1 MTALRIGTRRGALA
15 LAQARTIAAA
25 LERLDIATTLV
36 EITTDGDR
44 DRTSRLS
51 RIGGQGVFVGAV
63 REALVQGE
71 VDLAVHSLKDLP
83 TQPDDEIRLA
93 AVPIREDPRD
103 ALIARDGLT
112 LATLP
117 PGARVGTGS
126 PRRLALLKVLWRAR
140 HSLASSSSRQLG
152 ASEAFSRDEKDD
164 LELVEIRGNVD
175 TRIGKVRS
183 GELDAVVLARAGLT
197 RLGREHEITETFD
210 PTEFVPA
217 PGQGA
222 LAVECRNADEDVV
235 RVLAGLDD
243 PRTRA
248 AVTAERAVL
257 AALGAGCSAPMGAF
271 ADTIAGVQ
279 GDDLSLHA
287 VVAAVDGS
295 TTVRLSTS
303 GPREEAEELGR
314 ALAAALLTEGANRLI
329 EERVT

>member
-1 MTALRIGTRRGALA
+1 MTALRIGTRRSALA
-15 LAQARTIAAA
+15 LAQTRTIADA
-25 LERLDIATTLV
+25 LERTGVATTLV
-36 EITTDGDR
+36 EVTTDGDR
-44 DRTSRLS
+44 DRTSLLS
-51 RIGGQGVFVGAV
+51 RIGGQGVFVGAL
-63 REALVQGE
+63 RDALLRGE
-71 VDLAVHSLKDLP
+71 IDVAVHSLKDLP
-83 TQPDDEIRLA
+83 TQPIDEIAIA
-93 AVPIREDPRD
+93 AVPTREDPRD
-103 ALIARDGLT
+103 ALVARDGLT

-126 PRRLALLKVLWRAR
+126 PRRLALLR
-140 HSLASSSSRQLG
+140 SSG
-152 ASEAFSRDEKDD
+152 KDD

-197 RLGREHEITETFD
+197 RLGRAHEITETFD

-271 ADTIAGVQ
+271 ADTIAGAD
-279 GDDLSLHA
+279 GDNLSLHA

-295 TTVRLSTS
+295 ATVRLSTS

>member
-1 MTALRIGTRRGALA
+1 MTATLRIGTRRSALA

-25 LERLDIATTLV
+25 LERAGVATTLV
-36 EITTDGDR
+36 EVTTDGDR
-44 DRTSRLS
+44 DRRSPLS
-51 RIGGQGVFVGAV
+51 RIGGQGVFVGSL
-63 REALVQGE
+63 RDALLRGE
-71 VDLAVHSLKDLP
+71 IDVAVHSLKDLP
-83 TQPDDEIRLA
+83 TQRIDEITIA
-93 AVPIREDPRD
+93 AVPTREDPRD
-103 ALIARDGLT
+103 ALVARDGLT

-126 PRRLALLKVLWRAR
+126 PRRLALLRVHHK
-140 HSLASSSSRQLG
+140 S
-152 ASEAFSRDEKDD
+152 D

-197 RLGREHEITETFD
+197 RLGREREITETFD

-243 PRTRA
+243 PCTRA

-271 ADTIAGVQ
+271 ADTVAGVE

-295 TTVRLSTS
+295 ATVRLSTS

>member
-1 MTALRIGTRRGALA
+1 MTATLRIGTRRSALA

-25 LERLDIATTLV
+25 LERAGVATTLV
-36 EITTDGDR
+36 EVTTDGDR
-44 DRTSRLS
+44 DRLSPLS
-51 RIGGQGVFVGAV
+51 RIDGQGVFVGTL
-63 REALVQGE
+63 RDALLGGE
-71 VDLAVHSLKDLP
+71 IDVAVHSLKDLP
-83 TQPDDEIRLA
+83 TQRIDEITIA
-93 AVPIREDPRD
+93 AVPTREDPRD
-103 ALIARDGLT
+103 ALVARDGLT

-126 PRRLALLKVLWRAR
+126 PRRLALLRVHHK
-140 HSLASSSSRQLG
+140 S
-152 ASEAFSRDEKDD
+152 D

-197 RLGREHEITETFD
+197 RLGREREITETFD

-243 PRTRA
+243 PCTRA

-271 ADTIAGVQ
+271 ADGVAGVE

-295 TTVRLSTS
+295 ATVRLSTS

>member
-1 MTALRIGTRRGALA
+1 MTALRIGTRRSALA
-15 LAQARTIAAA
+15 LAQTRTIAAA
-25 LERLDIATTLV
+25 LERTGVATTLV
-36 EITTDGDR
+36 EVTTDGDR
-44 DRTSRLS
+44 DRTSLLS
-51 RIGGQGVFVGAV
+51 RIGGQGVFVGAL
-63 REALVQGE
+63 RDALLRGE
-71 VDLAVHSLKDLP
+71 IDVAVHSLKDLP
-83 TQPDDEIRLA
+83 TQPIDEIAIA
-93 AVPIREDPRD
+93 AVPTREDPRD
-103 ALIARDGLT
+103 ALVARDGLT

-126 PRRLALLKVLWRAR
+126 PRRLALLR
-140 HSLASSSSRQLG
+140 SSG
-152 ASEAFSRDEKDD
+152 KDD

-197 RLGREHEITETFD
+197 RLGRAHEITETFD

-271 ADTIAGVQ
+271 ADTIAGAD
-279 GDDLSLHA
+279 GDNLSLHA

-295 TTVRLSTS
+295 ATVRLSTS

>member
-1 MTALRIGTRRGALA
+1 MTATLRIGTRRSALA
-15 LAQARTIAAA
+15 LAQTRTIAAA
-25 LERLDIATTLV
+25 LERAGVATTLV
-36 EITTDGDR
+36 EVTTDGDR
-44 DRTSRLS
+44 DRRSPLS
-51 RIGGQGVFVGAV
+51 RIGGQGVFVGSL
-63 REALVQGE
+63 RDALLRGE
-71 VDLAVHSLKDLP
+71 IDVAVHSLKDLP
-83 TQPDDEIRLA
+83 TQRIDEITIA
-93 AVPIREDPRD
+93 AVPTREDPRD
-103 ALIARDGLT
+103 ALVARDGLT

-126 PRRLALLKVLWRAR
+126 PRRLALLRVHHK
-140 HSLASSSSRQLG
+140 S
-152 ASEAFSRDEKDD
+152 D

-197 RLGREHEITETFD
+197 RLGREREITETFD

-243 PRTRA
+243 PCTRA

-271 ADTIAGVQ
+271 ADTVAGVD
-279 GDDLSLHA
+279 GDNLSLHA

-295 TTVRLSTS
+295 ATVRLSTS

>member
-1 MTALRIGTRRGALA
+1 MTATLRIGTRRSALA

-25 LERLDIATTLV
+25 LERAGVATTLV
-36 EITTDGDR
+36 EVTTDGDR
-44 DRTSRLS
+44 DRLSPLS
-51 RIGGQGVFVGAV
+51 RIGGQGVFVGTL
-63 REALVQGE
+63 RDALLGGE
-71 VDLAVHSLKDLP
+71 IDVAVHSLKDLP
-83 TQPDDEIRLA
+83 TQRIDEITIA
-93 AVPIREDPRD
+93 AVPTREDPRD
-103 ALIARDGLT
+103 ALVARDGLT

-126 PRRLALLKVLWRAR
+126 PRRLALLRVHHK
-140 HSLASSSSRQLG
+140 S
-152 ASEAFSRDEKDD
+152 D

-197 RLGREHEITETFD
+197 RLGREREITETFD

-243 PRTRA
+243 PCTRA

-271 ADTIAGVQ
+271 ADGVAGVE

-295 TTVRLSTS
+295 ATVRLSTS

>member
-1 MTALRIGTRRGALA
+1 MTLRIGTRRSALA
-15 LAQARTIAAA
+15 LVQARTIAAA
-25 LERLDIATTLV
+25 LEQVGVPTSLV
-36 EITTDGDR
+36 ELTTDGDR
-44 DRTSRLS
+44 DRRSPLS

-63 REALVQGE
+63 RDALLSGE
-71 VDLAVHSLKDLP
+71 VDVAVHSLKDLP
-83 TQPDDEIRLA
+83 TQQIDEIALA
-93 AVPIREDPRD
+93 AVPTREDPRD
-103 ALIARDGLT
+103 ALVARDGLT

-126 PRRLALLKVLWRAR
+126 PRRMALLRLHHK
-140 HSLASSSSRQLG
+140 S
-152 ASEAFSRDEKDD
+152 D

-183 GELDAVVLARAGLT
+183 GELDAVVLARAGLA
-197 RLGREHEITETFD
+197 RLGRAGEITETFD

-235 RVLAGLDD
+235 RALAGLDD

>member
-1 MTALRIGTRRGALA
+1 MTALRIGTRRSALA
-15 LAQARTIAAA
+15 LAQTRTIAAA
-25 LERLDIATTLV
+25 LERTGVAATLV
-36 EITTDGDR
+36 EVTTDGDR
-44 DRTSRLS
+44 DRTSLLS
-51 RIGGQGVFVGAV
+51 RIGGQGVFVGAL
-63 REALVQGE
+63 RDALLRGE
-71 VDLAVHSLKDLP
+71 IDVAVHSLKDLP
-83 TQPDDEIRLA
+83 TQSIGEIAMA
-93 AVPIREDPRD
+93 AVPTREDPRD
-103 ALIARDGLT
+103 ALVARDGLT

-126 PRRLALLKVLWRAR
+126 PRRLALLR
-140 HSLASSSSRQLG
+140 SSG
-152 ASEAFSRDEKDD
+152 KDD

-197 RLGREHEITETFD
+197 RLGRAHEITETFD

-271 ADTIAGVQ
+271 ADTIAGAD
-279 GDDLSLHA
+279 GDNLSLHA

-295 TTVRLSTS
+295 ATVRLSTS